1 MSPDRV
7 ARRTYTPTDNTT
19 VHPPTAPAGAA
30 AAAADN
36 GQPAATEDADTSELA
51 VWRQTST
58 PRLDEASQPAVV
70 ATPSTAQ
77 HANRQQAAAAAS
89 ASATNQPANQPRLT
103 CSWVCPRFTLL
114 TSSHQAGESNC
125 IPHTGLQERS
135 GHRKRGLVLY
145 GGDAPISGQPD
156 SRGNNRP
163 YKEKKTLPGTLVD
176 VSEFVCVTA
185 PDGAAPVERTNDRPT
200 PPISVSRVG
209 NVNPIPFRSGGLPT
223 NYTTPMRARTYAL
236 MQGTPRLCAESPNHL
251 GPPDPWPTAVPIE
264 PFSTSAL
271 KILT

>member
-36 GQPAATEDADTSELA
+36 GQPAATEDADTRIPHVRASSELA

-200 PPISVSRVG
+200 PPISICTR
-209 NVNPIPFRSGGLPT
+209 GGSTTTHVCGFHAHHADPPT
-223 NYTTPMRARTYAL
+223 QHR
-236 MQGTPRLCAESPNHL
+236 TPRLDHDANTRTQAAVTATNPACDD
-251 GPPDPWPTAVPIE
+251 GPV
-264 PFSTSAL
+264 
-271 KILT
+271 